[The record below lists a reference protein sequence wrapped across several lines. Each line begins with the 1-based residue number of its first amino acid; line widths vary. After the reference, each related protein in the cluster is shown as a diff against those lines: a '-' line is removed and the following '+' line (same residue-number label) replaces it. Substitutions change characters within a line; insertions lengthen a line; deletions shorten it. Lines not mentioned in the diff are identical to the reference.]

1 MKRFICGLI
10 IVFLVLAIIGGAIYA
25 YTALQ
30 VTSNVEVLEPISIA
44 SVEGDGAFD
53 MSTNIWDTGPIYPMS
68 TPALTFNFANAAPG
82 PITLTLSVS
91 PSSLDEGNI
100 QFSFDTTTL
109 EVPAEGTASATLMAV
124 TDQSLTPGYYN
135 TQVTV
140 SR

>member
-1 MKRFICGLI
+1 MSRLIRGLI
-10 IVFLVLAIIGGAIYA
+10 VVFLLLAITCGAIYA
-25 YTALQ
+25 YTALT
-30 VTSNVEVLEPISIA
+30 VTSNIEVLEPISIA
-44 SVEGDGAFD
+44 SVEGDGTFD
-53 MSTNIWDTGPIYPMS
+53 MSTHSWDTGQIYPMS
-68 TPALTFNFANAAPG
+68 QPTIIITFANAAPG

-91 PSSLDEGNI
+91 PQFLDAGNI

-109 EVPAEGTASATLMAV
+109 EVPAEGTASAILMAV